1 LSDAILD
8 ASGNIFPGPVIFV
21 SAALAA
27 LSEVYKTIAPAL
39 PFFRV
44 LGALEK
50 GI

>member
-1 LSDAILD
+1 LSDEILD
-8 ASGNIFPGPVIFV
+8 ASGHIFPRLVIFV

-39 PFFRV
+39 PYFRV

-50 GI
+50 RI